1 MPYRSEL
8 KRPDLK
14 EIVTPLNLTRNC
26 KFSGT
31 FPCSVC
37 GKVFCHSSSLSRHRM
52 QAHFK
57 SYTCT
62 QCNQEISSCSG
73 NETLRSHMFRIH
85 SISRMFMCR
94 CCNWAYPD
102 KTSLH
107 IHMQSMLRNGT
118 PGDVSVLARSSNDG
132 PGMAG
137 VVGEMSPRELEESP
151 SVSPQDGCGNESPRG
166 EQTHIKSSLFG
177 NGNGLLDGSIFPA
190 TVSNTDSLFR
200 FTAKADFHA
209 FLDVDSDGT
218 LSKPSKRFLG
228 VNCQIPF
235 NPDNLLTPISTDA
248 SGQNSWL
255 TAWLANNAF
264 TVAPFNSTNL
274 LTVTNSAEVI
284 NVQKD
289 GATAINIGLKV
300 ESKEDELISN
310 SIDTNAVKSTSLA
323 SPSKTPNSTSSQEYK
338 RSVNASSLDDLL
350 ERKGLSVTRN
360 HRNKRKASNP
370 QQLLA
375 STAFVGADD
384 EDDEGFATLPR
395 KQNIV
400 DTNTKINDRGKSAN
414 GDLPPQTTTV
424 SRTTP
429 NGVTLVDASTSPI
442 KRCDC
447 TVLKIKCGVTETR
460 NQSPETKILNYGR
473 ETDHLDI
480 QLTGLDTTLRQF
492 EHEKE
497 ELRHQIEIFEEIL
510 IGYQKSARYSVELFQ
525 QSALAALA
533 LLQSG
538 GPDAIPAIKKLMENL
553 LQ

>member
-1 MPYRSEL
+1 M
-8 KRPDLK
+8 
-14 EIVTPLNLTRNC
+14 RNC
-26 KFSGT
+26 EFSGT

-118 PGDVSVLARSSNDG
+118 PGDVSVLARSSSDG

-137 VVGEMSPRELEESP
+137 VVGEMSPRELEGSP
-151 SVSPQDGCGNESPRG
+151 SVSPPEVCGNESPPG
-166 EQTHIKSSLFG
+166 EQTHVKSSLFG

-190 TVSNTDSLFR
+190 TLSNTDSLFR
-200 FTAKADFHA
+200 FT
-209 FLDVDSDGT
+209 
-218 LSKPSKRFLG
+218 SK
-228 VNCQIPF
+228 Q
-235 NPDNLLTPISTDA
+235 DNLLAQMNTDT
-248 SGQNSWL
+248 SSQNSWL
-255 TAWLANNAF
+255 AAWLANNAF

-274 LTVTNSAEVI
+274 LTVSNNAENI
-284 NVQKD
+284 NLQKE
-289 GATAINIGLKV
+289 GATSTNIALKM
-300 ESKEDELISN
+300 EPKDDEQISN
-310 SIDTNAVKSTSLA
+310 GIDISAPKSTSVA
-323 SPSKTPNSTSSQEYK
+323 SPSKTPNSTSSQECK
-338 RSVNASSLDDLL
+338 RSVNGSTLDDLL
-350 ERKGLSVTRN
+350 EKKGLSVTRN

-370 QQLLA
+370 QQLRA

-384 EDDEGFATLPR
+384 EDDEGFAALPR

-400 DTNTKINDRGKSAN
+400 DTNIKIEDYGKSLN
-414 GDLPPQTTTV
+414 GCLPPTATTV

-442 KRCDC
+442 KSCDC
-447 TVLKIKCGVTETR
+447 TVLKAKCGVAETR
-460 NQSPETKILNYGR
+460 NQSPETKILNH
-473 ETDHLDI
+473 ETEIDHLDI
-480 QLTGLDTTLRQF
+480 HLTGLDKTLRQF

-510 IGYQKSARYSVELFQ
+510 IGYQ

>member
-14 EIVTPLNLTRNC
+14 
-26 KFSGT
+26 GT

-200 FTAKADFHA
+200 FTAK
-209 FLDVDSDGT
+209 
-218 LSKPSKRFLG
+218 
-228 VNCQIPF
+228 
-235 NPDNLLTPISTDA
+235 PDNLLTPISTDA

-510 IGYQKSARYSVELFQ
+510 IGYQ

>member
-14 EIVTPLNLTRNC
+14 
-26 KFSGT
+26 GT

-137 VVGEMSPRELEESP
+137 VVGEMSPRELEGSP
-151 SVSPQDGCGNESPRG
+151 SVSPSEACGNESPQG
-166 EQTHIKSSLFG
+166 EQTHVKSSLFG
-177 NGNGLLDGSIFPA
+177 NNNGLLDGSIFPA
-190 TVSNTDSLFR
+190 TLNNTDSLFR
-200 FTAKADFHA
+200 FT
-209 FLDVDSDGT
+209 T
-218 LSKPSKRFLG
+218 KP
-228 VNCQIPF
+228 N
-235 NPDNLLTPISTDA
+235 NLLTQMNTDT
-248 SGQNSWL
+248 SNQNSWL
-255 TAWLANNAF
+255 AAWLANNAF
-264 TVAPFNSTNL
+264 TVTPFNSTNL
-274 LTVTNSAEVI
+274 LTVTNNAEGI
-284 NVQKD
+284 NLQKEE
-289 GATAINIGLKV
+289 ATTTNITLKM
-300 ESKEDELISN
+300 ESKDDEQTSN
-310 SIDTNAVKSTSLA
+310 RIDVSVAKNASLA
-323 SPSKTPNSTSSQEYK
+323 SPSKTPNSISSQECK
-338 RSVNASSLDDLL
+338 RSVNGSLLDDLL
-350 ERKGLSVTRN
+350 EKKGLSVTRN

-370 QQLLA
+370 QQLRA

-400 DTNTKINDRGKSAN
+400 GTNTKIDDYGKSSN
-414 GDLPPQTTTV
+414 GGPPPPTATTV
-424 SRTTP
+424 SRTTS

-442 KRCDC
+442 KSCDC
-447 TVLKIKCGVTETR
+447 TVLKAKCGVAETR
-460 NQSPETKILNYGR
+460 NQSPETKILNH
-473 ETDHLDI
+473 EMEIDHLDI
-480 QLTGLDTTLRQF
+480 QLTGLDKTLRQF

-510 IGYQKSARYSVELFQ
+510 IGYQ

-553 LQ
+553 LHSSRSSVKYIHQSGVSRLSFPLSIFLTSVGREVRIYKSSEMIAEMNHGD